1 MKELISPAQADA
13 AFGIALPALGILVLG
28 ATLAVK
34 KDRRL
39 AVLCG
44 GPLLL
49 AGLLW
54 WVYSAITRA
63 LGLDTV
69 LNLFVNFGLFLAIGI
84 GLGLAWRKLSP
95 PSGGRSD
102 SAGGGDAGSPV
113 PVGAGP
119 SGSPEAGRTIGE
131 AQEPPRNP

>member
-1 MKELISPAQADA
+1 M
-13 AFGIALPALGILVLG
+13 
-28 ATLAVK
+28 K

-84 GLGLAWRKLSP
+84 GLGLAWRKLAPSP
-95 PSGGRSD
+95 NNGELSPADSPIIGGQGVISGGE
-102 SAGGGDAGSPV
+102 GQDA
-113 PVGAGP
+113 
-119 SGSPEAGRTIGE
+119 
-131 AQEPPRNP
+131 

>member
-28 ATLAVK
+28 AAWARK
-34 KDRRL
+34 KDRRRAL
-39 AVLCG
+39 LLG
-44 GPLLL
+44 GPPLL

-69 LNLFVNFGLFLAIGI
+69 LNLFVNFGLFLAIGV
-84 GLGLAWRKLSP
+84 GLGLAWRKITPYSDE
-95 PSGGRSD
+95 GG
-102 SAGGGDAGSPV
+102 A
-113 PVGAGP
+113 
-119 SGSPEAGRTIGE
+119 E
-131 AQEPPRNP
+131 

>member
-1 MKELISPAQADA
+1 MKELISPAQADVA
-13 AFGIALPALGILVLG
+13 LGIALPALGILVLG
-28 ATLAVK
+28 AILAVK

-39 AVLCG
+39 ALLCG

-69 LNLFVNFGLFLAIGI
+69 LNLFVNFGLFLALGV
-84 GLGLAWRKLSP
+84 GLGLAWRKITPNPNAPQP
-95 PSGGRSD
+95 PGLGEV
-102 SAGGGDAGSPV
+102 GGGDSPIIGGQGV
-113 PVGAGP
+113 I
-119 SGSPEAGRTIGE
+119 SGGE
-131 AQEPPRNP
+131 GDT